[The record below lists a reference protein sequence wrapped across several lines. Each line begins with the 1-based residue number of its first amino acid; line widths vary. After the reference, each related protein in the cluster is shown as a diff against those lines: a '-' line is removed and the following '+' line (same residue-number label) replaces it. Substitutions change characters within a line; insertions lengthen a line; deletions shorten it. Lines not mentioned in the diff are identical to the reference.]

1 MTWTLEQH
9 IIDADEVLEDVDLE
23 YARVNLNAEV
33 DAVIE
38 DAVGYL
44 PAAVRKSGS
53 FAVDRE
59 GIVAAVRA
67 SL

>member
-9 IIDADEVLEDVDLE
+9 IIDA
-23 YARVNLNAEV
+23 A
-33 DAVIE
+33 
-38 DAVGYL
+38 

-53 FAVDRE
+53 FTVDRE

-67 SL
+67 AL